1 MSHTQLETFTFQ
13 SRSLRIISDE
23 KGAPWFIAKD
33 ICDILGYA
41 NSRDIVH
48 KLCRA
53 TGVSKRYIPELSNSY
68 QLIDEGNLY
77 RLIIKSGKP
86 EAETFEAWVC
96 DEVLPSI
103 RKTGGYGL
111 FDLFLK
117 PITESLTPEDFE
129 WRYQILA
136 TAFDNLEN
144 ATMTKTFKGSELLV
158 GKRLVKS
165 KRLF

>member
-1 MSHTQLETFTFQ
+1 MSHIQIEIFSFQ
-13 SRSLRIISDE
+13 SRLLRIISDE

-41 NSRDIVH
+41 NSRDIIH
-48 KLCRA
+48 KLCRV

-103 RKTGGYGL
+103 RKTGCYG
-111 FDLFLK
+111 FYEFLN
-117 PITESLTPEDFE
+117 PITEPITPEDFN
-129 WRYQILA
+129 WRYQVISQA
-136 TAFDNLEN
+136 WQNLKN
-144 ATMTKTFKGSELLV
+144 TTVMMPLSGSELLT
-158 GKRLVKS
+158 GKSLS
-165 KRLF
+165 